1 MNAPTIDEL
10 KKIRK
15 MFASCANSDCDHNRQ
30 PRKRMNMKLDT
41 TTIIPFP
48 TSDVWGTFY
57 TKFRKPI
64 INMLNGGFCLADRED
79 AVEASFHKLMY
90 KKDISAYG
98 EDMPETES
106 DWFWSLYWQA
116 RAYLSHLSGRA
127 EVHAK
132 YVERTA
138 KVLEGAFA
146 CGHQGEALDR
156 EIIGR
161 ALVRALETLKAEQD
175 ISRRNLEIY
184 ICRKEYDMPAKEVA
198 AKYNIKANNV
208 DQIVSRVK
216 ALVEKHGPRHFAA
229 ALRREGYGFAA

>member
-1 MNAPTIDEL
+1 MCPQSSTP
-10 KKIRK
+10 
-15 MFASCANSDCDHNRQ
+15 Q
-30 PRKRMNMKLDT
+30 
-41 TTIIPFP
+41 
-48 TSDVWGTFY
+48 
-57 TKFRKPI
+57 
-64 INMLNGGFCLADRED
+64 
-79 AVEASFHKLMY
+79 
-90 KKDISAYG
+90 KDQHEVRYHHHHSLPHPG
-98 EDMPETES
+98 RLGDFLHEVP

-116 RAYLSHLSGRA
+116 RAYLSHLSDRA

-138 KVLEGAFA
+138 KALEEAFA

-184 ICRKEYDMPAKEVA
+184 ICRKEYDRPAKEVA
-198 AKYNIKANNV
+198 VKYNIKANNV

>member
-1 MNAPTIDEL
+1 MQSSTPQKDQHEVRHHRHHSL
-10 KKIRK
+10 PHLGRLGD
-15 MFASCANSDCDHNRQ
+15 FLLEVH
-30 PRKRMNMKLDT
+30 
-41 TTIIPFP
+41 
-48 TSDVWGTFY
+48 
-57 TKFRKPI
+57 
-64 INMLNGGFCLADRED
+64 
-79 AVEASFHKLMY
+79 
-90 KKDISAYG
+90 KKDVSAYG
-98 EDMPETES
+98 ENMPQTES

-116 RAYLSHLSGRA
+116 RAYLSHLNDRA

-138 KVLEGAFA
+138 KALEGVFA

-184 ICRKEYDMPAKEVA
+184 ICRKKYDMPAKEVA
-198 AKYNIKANNV
+198 AKYDITANNV

-216 ALVEKHGPRHFAA
+216 ALVEKHGPRHFEA
-229 ALRREGYGFAA
+229 ALRREGHGFAA